1 MNFVFYI
8 IMAILAMINCIFG
21 CFNRPSKIAVVSGW
35 FVACIWAMVCAVFA
49 YKLAMVCAVF
59 AYKLEYK

>member
-21 CFNRPSKIAVVSGW
+21 CFNRPSKIAVVWGW

-49 YKLAMVCAVF
+49 YKLGYI
-59 AYKLEYK
+59 AYKLGYK